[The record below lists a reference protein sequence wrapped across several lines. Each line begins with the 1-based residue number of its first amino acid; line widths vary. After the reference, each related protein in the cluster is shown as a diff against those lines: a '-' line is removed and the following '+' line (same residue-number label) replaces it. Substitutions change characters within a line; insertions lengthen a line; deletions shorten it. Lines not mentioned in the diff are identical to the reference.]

1 MTELVIVGA
10 PPADPAG
17 ATTWI
22 TDLAAR
28 APARRAIGSGPRHR
42 AAIVPWWWNI
52 CQRPD
57 AVRRHS
63 EVRLDR
69 LP

>member
-52 CQRPD
+52 C
-57 AVRRHS
+57 H
-63 EVRLDR
+63 
-69 LP
+69 

>member
-1 MTELVIVGA
+1 MMPELVKAGVTELVIVSA

-28 APARRAIGSGPRHR
+28 
-42 AAIVPWWWNI
+42 W
-52 CQRPD
+52 
-57 AVRRHS
+57 
-63 EVRLDR
+63 R
-69 LP
+69 LPAGP